1 MVEVVKTG
9 RNRDRYPDPDGNQ
22 YRQTYTESD
31 RHQKTRINHRSLLVI
46 VSMTVWEDGMD
57 EGVL

>member
-1 MVEVVKTG
+1 MVKTG
-9 RNRDRYPDPDGNQ
+9 SNRDRDPDPDGNQ
-22 YRQTYTESD
+22 SRQTDTESD
-31 RHQKTRINHRSLLVI
+31 RHQKTRINHLSLLVI